1 LIYKLPSELSS
12 KHRSRHILSAPN
24 PKLQNQ
30 LSFLRHIYCQYWK
43 YRHEKQLI
51 AMNITL
57 FQRTF
62 SLISLTSLAVITSG
76 LSARAENTNFAAT
89 DENATSSLQNTEV
102 IITQIES
109 QKPSEDV
116 VKAEAYLDAKPVILA
131 SPLMVEST
139 EAQISEVTSETNAPV
154 VAQVG
159 VTPGRAT
166 RSGPSYVGIGG
177 NIGISGRTALS
188 RENFT
193 VFSKVGLSRNF
204 SARPAAVIGNRTVFL
219 LPLTLDFPIEQVEE
233 VERLS
238 IAPYIGGGMAIST
251 GRDSRVGP
259 LISGGVDVPVTS
271 NFIATAGVN
280 VGFLR
285 ATDIGLLLGVGYA
298 F

>member
-1 LIYKLPSELSS
+1 
-12 KHRSRHILSAPN
+12 
-24 PKLQNQ
+24 
-30 LSFLRHIYCQYWK
+30 
-43 YRHEKQLI
+43 
-51 AMNITL
+51 MNVTL

-62 SLISLTSLAVITSG
+62 SLISLTTLAIMTSG
-76 LSARAENTNFAAT
+76 LSARADNPNVAVT
-89 DENATSSLQNTEV
+89 DETVTLPTQDTKVTLTPIPSQN
-102 IITQIES
+102 
-109 QKPSEDV
+109 PSEEV
-116 VKAEAYLDAKPVILA
+116 VKAETYLEAKPVTSA
-131 SPLMVEST
+131 STLIVEPT
-139 EAQISEVTSETNAPV
+139 EVQIPEVTPETNAPV

-219 LPLTLDFPIEQVEE
+219 IPVTLDFPIEQVEE

-259 LISGGVDVPVTS
+259 LISGGVDVPVSS
-271 NFIATAGVN
+271 NVIATAGVN

-285 ATDIGLLLGVGYA
+285 VTDIGLLLGVGYA